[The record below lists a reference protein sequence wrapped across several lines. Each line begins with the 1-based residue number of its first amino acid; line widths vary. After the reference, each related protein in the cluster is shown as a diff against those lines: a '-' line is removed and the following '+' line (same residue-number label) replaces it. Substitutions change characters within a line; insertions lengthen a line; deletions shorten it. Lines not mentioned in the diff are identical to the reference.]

1 MLSADGRCKAFD
13 ARANGYVRSEGVGAL
28 LLRAVVPGDA
38 GAPPHRLRRYG
49 AAQCARTARARR

>member
-13 ARANGYVRSEGVGAL
+13 ARANGYVRSEACGAL

-38 GAPPHRLRRYG
+38 RAPPHPPAPLRGSAVRQDG
-49 AAQCARTARARR
+49 KSAR

>member
-1 MLSADGRCKAFD
+1 MLSADGRCKALD

-28 LLRAVVPGDA
+28 LLRAVVLGDA
-38 GAPPHRLRRYG
+38 GAPVSACAGG